1 MRRSPI
7 HRKAVLI
14 FTLIVVV
21 IALVALLPVVVVGQS
36 LPTAP
41 PTPAVAG
48 TETARFDQGTIRYQ
62 DAGRGDSTV
71 LLLHGFNGHLGQ
83 WDRVWSG
90 LADCECRRIRIDLPG
105 FGDSKW
111 DQDQFGLEDQAKRVI
126 ALMDRLKVGK
136 VTLVG
141 TSMGGSLSAWIA
153 SRYPER
159 VDRVVLMAP
168 SGFPGSLTQPGLYG
182 RMAKPGTA
190 NKAATWV
197 AKTPLFSALY
207 PNSRAIQAL
216 TVTATYGKRWEQALA
231 DIRAPTLILW
241 STGDGTADEAAAKP
255 VSAAISGSALI
266 LLDAATGH
274 EIPIAR
280 PELAARSIELIAAG
294 TAPAEVATALPDG
307 LLKSG
312 EGPAT
317 N

>member
-7 HRKAVLI
+7 NRKAVLI

-21 IALVALLPVVVVGQS
+21 IALVALLPVVIVGQA
-36 LPTAP
+36 LPAAP

-48 TETARFDQGTIRYQ
+48 TKTAQFDQGSIRYQ
-62 DAGRGDSTV
+62 DVGSGGSTV

-83 WDRVWSG
+83 WDQVWQELG
-90 LADCECRRIRIDLPG
+90 DCKCRRIRIDIPG

-111 DQDQFGLEDQAKRVI
+111 DQDQFGLDDQSKRVI
-126 ALMDRLKVGK
+126 ALLDRLKVGK

-141 TSMGGSLSAWIA
+141 ASMGGSLSALIA
-153 SRYPER
+153 ARHPER
-159 VDRVVLMAP
+159 VDRVVLLAP

-182 RMAKPGTA
+182 KLAKPGTP
-190 NKAATWV
+190 NKAATWI
-197 AKTPLFSALY
+197 AGTPLFSTLY
-207 PNSRAIQAL
+207 PNSRARQAL
-216 TVTATYGKRWEQALA
+216 TVTATYGKRWKDALA
-231 DIRAPTLILW
+231 DIRAPTLIIW
-241 STGDGTADEAAAKP
+241 STGDATTDEVAAKP
-255 VSAAISGSALI
+255 VNAAIAGSALI

-280 PELAARSIELIAAG
+280 PELAAKSIELMIQG
-294 TAPAEVATALPDG
+294 TAPADVAAALPDQ

-312 EGPAT
+312 EGPAG